1 MIGGLDLCLGRWDDK
16 THPVVDDN
24 HISRRY
30 PGKDYI
36 NPEAP
41 NPLCVVCVCVCV
53 CRCRVN
59 GLTGAR
65 TGGGVG
71 DVRGPVPGRA

>member
-24 HISRRY
+24 HINRRY

-41 NPLCVVCVCVCV
+41 NPLCVSCVSCVSCV
-53 CRCRVN
+53 
-59 GLTGAR
+59 
-65 TGGGVG
+65 
-71 DVRGPVPGRA
+71 